1 MEPHYQR
8 SSAIYK
14 SDAHVCRPALRWS
27 CSLPQFGRKL
37 PIFWD
42 EMQLIQGELPY
53 CIDTTYL
60 TDSLMLQVP
69 VAFQL
74 ALRFQC
80 VREHRWPYWLERK
93 RWYSWEPSSPPL
105 KLAIL
110 LETPSAKSP
119 KPVMLRDTESPKA
132 GCLLILPHLP
142 PGRPDVYAEALALVD
157 HTRGQTIKG
166 ITAGIG
172 WMNSTTHRC
181 KSVARPEVEMAGMGW
196 GVFISGVYLR
206 LHSHTVN
213 QPQTRQNWKYTEKT
227 TPGQSFSATVP

>member
-1 MEPHYQR
+1 
-8 SSAIYK
+8 
-14 SDAHVCRPALRWS
+14 
-27 CSLPQFGRKL
+27 
-37 PIFWD
+37 
-42 EMQLIQGELPY
+42 
-53 CIDTTYL
+53 
-60 TDSLMLQVP
+60 MLQVP

-119 KPVMLRDTESPKA
+119 KSVMLRDTESPKA
-132 GCLLILPHLP
+132 GCPLILPHLP
-142 PGRPDVYAEALALVD
+142 PGRPDVYADVLALVD

-166 ITAGIG
+166 ITAGIS

-181 KSVARPEVEMAGMGW
+181 KSVVMLWKWLEWVGGFLSE
-196 GVFISGVYLR
+196 VFISGFIHTQSTNHR
-206 LHSHTVN
+206 QDRTENIQKKLHLDSPFLPLSPIQYSITIY
-213 QPQTRQNWKYTEKT
+213 RMLILY
-227 TPGQSFSATVP
+227 